1 MIREIVHIN
10 EELCD
15 GCGLCIPGCHEGALQ
30 IIDGKARLISELR
43 CDGLGACIGFCPQGA
58 ITIEKREAEPYD
70 EIKTLQFMILQGKN
84 TVFAHLKH
92 LQEHNETGY
101 LRQALE
107 YIKSNEAKMPFAVK
121 DVHELLFGRKESNS
135 VHKPVMTACPGAASV
150 SFGTGG
156 FTMAT
161 SAHENQSAL
170 THWPVQLHL
179 INPATSHFNE
189 ADLLIAADCTAFTH
203 GDFHRKFMAGKKM
216 VIACP
221 KLDKG
226 LDIYLNK
233 IIQLIDEAKVNTITL
248 AIMEVPCCSGL
259 LKLVQ
264 TALEFAEREVPV
276 KLIVIDIRGSIVT
289 EKQLPVI
296 QAD

>member
-30 IIDGKARLISELR
+30 IIDGKARLVSEIR
-43 CDGLGACIGFCPQGA
+43 CDGLGACIGDCPQEA

-70 EIKTLQFMILQGKN
+70 EIKALQFMIPLGKN

-101 LRQALE
+101 LKQAVE
-107 YIKSNEAKMPFAVK
+107 YIETNAAEMPFTSE
-121 DVHELLFGRKESNS
+121 DVQKLLSGRNESKS
-135 VHKPVMTACPGAASV
+135 IHKPVTTDNPVAATV
-150 SFGTGG
+150 SFAAGG
-156 FTMAT
+156 FTMAP
-161 SAHENQSAL
+161 SAHENRSAL

-179 INPATSHFNE
+179 INPAASYFNE
-189 ADLLIAADCTAFTH
+189 ADLLIAADCAAFAH
-203 GDFHRKFMAGKKM
+203 GDFHRKFMTGKQT

-233 IIQLIDEAKVNTITL
+233 IIQLVDRAKVNTITL

-264 TALEFAEREVPV
+264 TALEFTEREVPV
-276 KLIVIDIRGSIVT
+276 KIIVIDIKGSIVT
-289 EKQLPVI
+289 EKQLPVV
-296 QAD
+296 QTG